1 MKRLYIL
8 WMGILLILAATH
20 THAQVVFNATNF
32 PDANFR
38 QYLKDNFSS
47 YGFTTEGVTI
57 SADNLNSITLIACN
71 SRGITNLKGIE
82 YFTKITKLQC
92 HDNQLTSLN
101 LSNNTELYWVQC
113 YANQL
118 TSLILPNTT
127 TLTYLWCSSN
137 QLTSL
142 DVSKLNLE
150 TLLCYYNKISSLNL
164 NNSTKLKTLK
174 CQMNQITGEL
184 NLRNSTLLT
193 GLECYENKLSGLDV
207 TQCTK
212 LTLLRCYINSLSELN
227 VTNNTKLTELSC
239 YYNKLSELNLSNNT
253 ELRLLNCSYNELATL
268 DLSNNTKLTELS
280 CYYNKLSELNLSNN
294 TELRLLNCSY
304 NELATLDLS
313 NNTKLT
319 DLDVSFNSNIRFDL
333 SKNTALE
340 RLACYFCN
348 LTKLDLSKNTE
359 IKDLQCQSNGLR
371 SLDLSKQ
378 TKLTRLS
385 VTGQSVK
392 APVWVLSN
400 TSLGVPYSSEVNP
413 QLVTKMWKYNSPTST
428 ETVGFTNEQIESDN
442 CHIISSGVSFEDINR
457 FMWDRYGWPILLYD
471 YDIKCGTAAFANTRM
486 DVEIIAEPYVTCG
499 ENNRGSGNFPD
510 ANFRTALRTSVY
522 DKDGDNKLS
531 RQELIDLIALDVSN
545 MNITTM
551 RGIEYMKYLQTLDCS
566 GNKLSAATDLPLT
579 RTNNNGVKIT
589 YNAELLH
596 LNCSNNQLTG
606 IDVTCNNKMQI
617 LDCSYNKITGTLNVE
632 KTKLIEL
639 NCGNNELTD
648 FVLPNARTLLVKL
661 TCNDN
666 RLSSLSSLVSYWYT
680 NLTTLDC
687 SGNLLSK
694 LDVNGSSKLEMLD
707 CHNNQLTSLSL
718 PPYSAPLQSLNCNTN
733 RLTALSNINR
743 YTKLTTLDCGNNLLA
758 TLILDGNTKLETLR
772 CHNNELTA
780 LDVTKNTL
788 LTDLRCQNNH
798 LRTLDLSKNAS
809 LTELNCANQTSTEDV
824 SVFDYNKIGVYL
836 PTGGKKA
843 NFVGMKVAGAA
854 QAADVLTSS
863 GKQYLVV
870 NPTPTGDVDLY
881 GKTVT
886 YSYNTECPSTAIT
899 NKNMTGV
906 TITTYPYV
914 MWVNPNSKSVSGNYY
929 SGTIVLDYDAV
940 VPAGTEVYVIT
951 GLKATPRDM
960 MYDGTKYSMQQFNMQ
975 RIAVAGQVVP
985 KNTPVYVKSDT
996 QDGLFAFGR
1005 NTTNATPVA
1014 VPSGN
1019 LLKGSATAAVSVDS
1033 YGALTLGR
1041 EKKTGEVGFWQNK
1054 ATSIPAHRCYLDA
1067 SILNATNGAKGA
1079 VFCFEQEDEG
1089 YGEATSVD
1097 AVDNS
1102 QPTNDNWHSLDG
1114 RKLNGKPAT
1123 KGIYIHNGRKEVVR

>member
-113 YANQL
+113 YDNQL

-193 GLECYENKLSGLDV
+193 ELECYENKLSGLDV

-227 VTNNTKLTELSC
+227 VT
-239 YYNKLSELNLSNNT
+239 
-253 ELRLLNCSYNELATL
+253 
-268 DLSNNTKLTELS
+268 NNTKLTELS

-510 ANFRTALRTSVY
+510 ANFRTALRH
-522 DKDGDNKLS
+522 LF
-531 RQELIDLIALDVSN
+531 
-545 MNITTM
+545 TT
-551 RGIEYMKYLQTLDCS
+551 
-566 GNKLSAATDLPLT
+566 
-579 RTNNNGVKIT
+579 
-589 YNAELLH
+589 
-596 LNCSNNQLTG
+596 
-606 IDVTCNNKMQI
+606 
-617 LDCSYNKITGTLNVE
+617 
-632 KTKLIEL
+632 
-639 NCGNNELTD
+639 
-648 FVLPNARTLLVKL
+648 
-661 TCNDN
+661 
-666 RLSSLSSLVSYWYT
+666 
-680 NLTTLDC
+680 
-687 SGNLLSK
+687 
-694 LDVNGSSKLEMLD
+694 
-707 CHNNQLTSLSL
+707 
-718 PPYSAPLQSLNCNTN
+718 
-733 RLTALSNINR
+733 
-743 YTKLTTLDCGNNLLA
+743 
-758 TLILDGNTKLETLR
+758 
-772 CHNNELTA
+772 
-780 LDVTKNTL
+780 
-788 LTDLRCQNNH
+788 
-798 LRTLDLSKNAS
+798 
-809 LTELNCANQTSTEDV
+809 
-824 SVFDYNKIGVYL
+824 
-836 PTGGKKA
+836 
-843 NFVGMKVAGAA
+843 
-854 QAADVLTSS
+854 
-863 GKQYLVV
+863 
-870 NPTPTGDVDLY
+870 
-881 GKTVT
+881 KTVT
-886 YSYNTECPSTAIT
+886 T
-899 NKNMTGV
+899 NSRVKN
-906 TITTYPYV
+906 
-914 MWVNPNSKSVSGNYY
+914 
-929 SGTIVLDYDAV
+929 
-940 VPAGTEVYVIT
+940 
-951 GLKATPRDM
+951 
-960 MYDGTKYSMQQFNMQ
+960 
-975 RIAVAGQVVP
+975 
-985 KNTPVYVKSDT
+985 
-996 QDGLFAFGR
+996 
-1005 NTTNATPVA
+1005 
-1014 VPSGN
+1014 
-1019 LLKGSATAAVSVDS
+1019 
-1033 YGALTLGR
+1033 
-1041 EKKTGEVGFWQNK
+1041 
-1054 ATSIPAHRCYLDA
+1054 
-1067 SILNATNGAKGA
+1067 
-1079 VFCFEQEDEG
+1079 
-1089 YGEATSVD
+1089 
-1097 AVDNS
+1097 
-1102 QPTNDNWHSLDG
+1102 
-1114 RKLNGKPAT
+1114 
-1123 KGIYIHNGRKEVVR
+1123 